1 MDAVRITLLSRQGA
15 ASLPPGVL
23 RELADRGRLEA
34 HALSGAPRPAQAL
47 RLLAGADVLAAT
59 NACLPVLDGRTLA
72 RLPAL
77 RDVVLY
83 ATGSDH
89 VDLPALGRAGV
100 RLTLLPDYATVA
112 VAEHTLA
119 LLLALATRLH
129 LAHDRSRGTAPAGVS
144 LRGTELAG
152 RTLGV
157 VGLGRIGG
165 HVARLGAGIG
175 MHVVGSDPRTA
186 VPGAGSGGGPLVERT
201 SLEDL
206 LRRSDAVCV
215 CAARTFGAPA
225 LLGPR
230 ELAVMRPGA
239 WLVNASRAALVD
251 TPAAVAALR
260 SGSLRGYAVD
270 DTVLD
275 PLVDGDLLAEGR
287 VLQTGHS
294 AWWRDE
300 VLERGAR
307 MWGRAILDVVD
318 RLAAARAVHL
328 TRAGA

>member
-1 MDAVRITLLSRQGA
+1 
-15 ASLPPGVL
+15 
-23 RELADRGRLEA
+23 
-34 HALSGAPRPAQAL
+34 
-47 RLLAGADVLAAT
+47 
-59 NACLPVLDGRTLA
+59 
-72 RLPAL
+72 
-77 RDVVLY
+77 
-83 ATGSDH
+83 
-89 VDLPALGRAGV
+89 
-100 RLTLLPDYATVA
+100 
-112 VAEHTLA
+112 
-119 LLLALATRLH
+119 
-129 LAHDRSRGTAPAGVS
+129 VS

-175 MHVVGSDPRTA
+175 MHVVGSDPRPA
-186 VPGAGSGGGPLVERT
+186 APGAGGGGPLVERT